1 MDRREFLK
9 ASAIAAVAAAF
20 PTAILLSPKSYFD
33 VKFTH
38 QYDLETNN
46 YILTGAVYIFDVIH
60 THCIEQHTFSVQL
73 RNHATEE
80 DRSYAENMIRKAL
93 HEKFTDGLSRG
104 LSRIG
109 DTVRL
114 PLAS

>member
-73 RNHATEE
+73 RNDATKEE
-80 DRSYAENMIRKAL
+80 RSLMEDTIREAL
-93 HEKFTDGLSRG
+93 RQKLTGS